1 MSAGTANARE
11 ARRTIER
18 MPDAAWTTD
27 SADTGRFRPPAGV
40 TLYVPVVLSLLVQVP
55 PTIAIAVWSHVHPWA
70 AAAGVALATASALA
84 LLAARRFPGITVAVV
99 TVLAVADV
107 FVPPS
112 WGPPY
117 ISLAFAIVG
126 AVVRGE
132 AVWALVS
139 VGAGWLFAVVV
150 GNFVGLDWHPLRV
163 AATTAVLA
171 LCFGIGA
178 GIRTRRDRM
187 AAYRSQLAERR
198 RTTEREE
205 RERIARELHDVLAHS
220 LSQISVQAGM
230 GLHLFDREPEKAREA
245 LANIRGLSATGLDE
259 VRGVL
264 AFLRGD
270 ERSPQT
276 APLTPLPQLTD
287 LERLAAQRSGLGLTV
302 SIDDRLHGELPPSA
316 VQTTAYR
323 IAQEALTNVVRHSA
337 ASTATITLDRDA
349 DDLVVTVSDDGVGMR
364 DASEGTGIRGIRER
378 AALLDGTARLS
389 TGSRGGTIVTARL
402 PWDGPA

>member
-1 MSAGTANARE
+1 
-11 ARRTIER
+11 

-27 SADTGRFRPPAGV
+27 STGTGRFHPPAGV
-40 TLYVPVVLSLLVQVP
+40 TLYVPVVVSLLVQVP
-55 PTIAIAVWSHVHPWA
+55 PTIAIAVWTRHLAPWA
-70 AAAGVALATASALA
+70 TAASILLATASALA
-84 LLAARRFPGITVAVV
+84 LLAARRFPGPTVAVI
-99 TVLAVADV
+99 TALAVADV
-107 FVPPS
+107 FIPT

-126 AVVRGE
+126 AVVRG
-132 AVWALVS
+132 ARVWAFVS
-139 VGAGWLFAVVV
+139 VGVGWLFAVVV
-150 GNFVGLDWHPLRV
+150 GTLLRLDWHPLQV
-163 AATTAVLA
+163 AAITAVLA
-171 LCFGIGA
+171 ACFGIGA
-178 GIRTRRDRM
+178 FIRNRRDR
-187 AAYRSQLAERR
+187 AIAYRAQLAERR

-270 ERSPQT
+270 ERSPHT
-276 APLTPLPQLTD
+276 APLTPQPQLAD
-287 LERLAAQRSGLGLTV
+287 LERLADQRTGLGLTV
-302 SIDDRLHGELPPSA
+302 TLDDRLDGDLPPSS

-337 ASTATITLDRDA
+337 ASTATITLDRDG
-349 DDLVVTVSDDGVGMR
+349 DDLVVTVSDDGVGMQN
-364 DASEGTGIRGIRER
+364 ATEGTGIRGIRER
-378 AALLDGTARLS
+378 AALLDGTARL
-389 TGSRGGTIVTARL
+389 TEGSRGGTTVTARL
-402 PWDGPA
+402 PWNGPA